1 MASRRSTLDI
11 LDTWLLVAVAIV
23 VAVFALQILSWI
35 VGTVLFLVK
44 VAVAALVVAVAVRVA
59 SGRRERRIER
69 GYRGELR

>member
-1 MASRRSTLDI
+1 VASRRSTLDI

>member
-1 MASRRSTLDI
+1 VASRRSTLDV
-11 LDTWLLVAVAIV
+11 LDTWLLVAVGIV

-44 VAVAALVVAVAVRVA
+44 VALVAGVIAVAVRVA
-59 SGRRERRIER
+59 SGRKERRLRR

>member
-1 MASRRSTLDI
+1 MASRRSTLDL

-23 VAVFALQILSWI
+23 VGVIALQILSWI

-44 VAVAALVVAVAVRVA
+44 VALVAGVIAVAVRIA
-59 SGRRERRIER
+59 SGRRERRLER